1 MMKRRTGR
9 RILSVLLALVMMLS
23 LLPASVFASDTVTAR
38 KISSADQLTSG
49 QYVLVNEAG
58 YAPTVL
64 DGGWVTPTA
73 VTASGNTVEVAP
85 SLLWTITVTDGGVT
99 LTDSKGQIIAPKGG
113 DANGIKSGS
122 YTWTAACSGGTFT
135 FAGQNTDTV
144 TFSGN
149 STPTSGENRFRAYKN
164 STVTGKYSSS
174 YPCHFTLYKYDA
186 APAPDPTPDTL
197 RLTQVSELK
206 DGMEVVFYYPEGK
219 TAISGTADGKKL
231 AAAETAQTTGGLT
244 VAKDAAPC
252 SPSPWTPTA
261 ATPSCRAASI

>member
-1 MMKRRTGR
+1 M
-9 RILSVLLALVMMLS
+9 
-23 LLPASVFASDTVTAR
+23 
-38 KISSADQLTSG
+38 
-49 QYVLVNEAG
+49 
-58 YAPTVL
+58 
-64 DGGWVTPTA
+64 
-73 VTASGNTVEVAP
+73 
-85 SLLWTITVTDGGVT
+85 
-99 LTDSKGQIIAPKGG
+99 
-113 DANGIKSGS
+113 
-122 YTWTAACSGGTFT
+122 
-135 FAGQNTDTV
+135 

-231 AAAETAQTTGGLT
+231 AAAETAQTTA
-244 VAKDAAPC
+244 V
-252 SPSPWTPTA
+252 
-261 ATPSCRAASI
+261 